1 MKLLYILPGNIK
13 LGLGEAEMHRRCEVL
28 RQHAFPGTEVEI
40 TYAESGPP
48 SIESIYE
55 KYVAS
60 TGVIEKVMQA
70 EKDGYDGVIVGCFG
84 DPGLEGAREVAT
96 IPVVGPGESSM
107 HLAAMLGYRFSII
120 IPTASLAASTIS
132 QVRNSRMLESFASA
146 RASNVSVLDINRD
159 PRAAEKKAIEAG
171 WLAVEADGADCLL
184 LGCMSLAFAGVDKP
198 LAKALGIPVIN
209 PATASLKVLESMVAM
224 GVSHSK
230 LAYGFPPKM
239 VRHQG

>member
-13 LGLGEAEMHRRCEVL
+13 LGLGEAEMHRRCEIL
-28 RQHAFPGTEVEI
+28 RQHAFPGTEVDI
-40 TYAESGPP
+40 TYVESGPP

-55 KYVAS
+55 KCIAS
-60 TGVIEKVMQA
+60 TGVIEKVIQA
-70 EKDGYDGVIVGCFG
+70 EKAGYDGVIAGCFG
-84 DPGLEGAREVAT
+84 DPGLEGAREVAK

-120 IPTASLAASTIS
+120 IPTASLTTSTIS
-132 QVRNSRMLESFASA
+132 QVRNSRMLESFSST

-159 PRAAEKKAIEAG
+159 PQAAEKKVIEAG
-171 WLAVEADGADCLL
+171 RQAVEVDGADCLL

-198 LAKALGIPVIN
+198 LTEALGIPVVN
-209 PATASLKVLESMVAM
+209 PAIASLKILEGMVDM
-224 GVSHSK
+224 GISHSK

-239 VRHQG
+239 IRCQG